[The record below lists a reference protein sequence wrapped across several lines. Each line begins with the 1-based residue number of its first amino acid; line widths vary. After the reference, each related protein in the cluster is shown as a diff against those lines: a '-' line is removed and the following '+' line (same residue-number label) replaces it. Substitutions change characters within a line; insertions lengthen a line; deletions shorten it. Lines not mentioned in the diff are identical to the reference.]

1 MPYQVALTVVAP
13 VRPGAVDDLK
23 QLLATMGDGVA
34 NGSIIDFG
42 ALTGVHF
49 ARLILVDED
58 RDHSGETLP
67 ASLILLSDLDVSR
80 PCGRPFA
87 GWRTHSTHCTG
98 RPPDGVA
105 RRLASK
111 GG

>member
-13 VRPGAVDDLK
+13 GRPGAVDDLK

-58 RDHSGETLP
+58 RDHSGRDFAGQPHPAQRPRRLP
-67 ASLILLSDLDVSR
+67 ALR
-80 PCGRPFA
+80 PAIRGLENAFHALHRATP
-87 GWRTHSTHCTG
+87 
-98 RPPDGVA
+98 
-105 RRLASK
+105 
-111 GG
+111 